1 MGLAIVHMHT
11 DSSEFEIKWKIIQRT
26 STQHQGWVKLYED
39 LSRRFA
45 IMIFMTIQRTMFYQC
60 MQLVQAAAF
69 IGEMKNEG
77 HFTSFFSNELLSLV
91 TDNLIQRVNL
101 LIQGANSSSSSS
113 FIVQ

>member
-1 MGLAIVHMHT
+1 
-11 DSSEFEIKWKIIQRT
+11 
-26 STQHQGWVKLYED
+26 
-39 LSRRFA
+39 
-45 IMIFMTIQRTMFYQC
+45 

-101 LIQGANSSSSSS
+101 LMQGANSSSSSS

>member
-1 MGLAIVHMHT
+1 
-11 DSSEFEIKWKIIQRT
+11 
-26 STQHQGWVKLYED
+26 
-39 LSRRFA
+39 
-45 IMIFMTIQRTMFYQC
+45 MIFMTIQRTMFYQC

-101 LIQGANSSSSSS
+101 LMQGANSSSSSS

>member
-1 MGLAIVHMHT
+1 
-11 DSSEFEIKWKIIQRT
+11 
-26 STQHQGWVKLYED
+26 
-39 LSRRFA
+39 
-45 IMIFMTIQRTMFYQC
+45 MIFMTIQRTMFYQC
-60 MQLVQAAAF
+60 MQLVQAAEF